1 MHYFN
6 RKAET
11 IPLIPKLAVMKGL
24 DFDFLKLTITDTVD
38 IILVA
43 LLIYYTYNLIKNTVA
58 VNLFLGMVIILAI
71 HWIVDLLNMRLL
83 STIINQFMS
92 VGIIALIIIFQPEI
106 RRFLLLIGKNTFLQQ
121 NKAWWGHIFGSKTLE
136 RNNLIRIKPIIDAC
150 KSMKKSRTGALM
162 VFVKFYDDQ
171 LFANSCEVM
180 DAKISKRLLESIF
193 QKYSPLHDGA
203 VVIAEN
209 KIKSASCILPLTD
222 NDKLPPQFGLRHRAG
237 IGISETTDAVAVII
251 SEETGEIAYAKQG
264 RVRMNVSFGELE
276 KLLNK
281 DY

>member
-1 MHYFN
+1 
-6 RKAET
+6 
-11 IPLIPKLAVMKGL
+11 MKGF
-24 DFDFLKLTITDTVD
+24 DFDFLRVSFTDVAD
-38 IILVA
+38 IIFVA
-43 LLIYYTYNLIKNTVA
+43 LLIYYIYNLIKNTIA
-58 VNLFLGMVIILAI
+58 VNLLLGMLIILI
-71 HWIVDLLNMRLL
+71 IYWVVDALHMRLL

-121 NKAWWGHIFGSKTLE
+121 NKAWWGYLFGSKSIE
-136 RNNLIRIKPIIDAC
+136 QNNLIRIKPIIDAC
-150 KSMKKSRTGALM
+150 KSMKKSRTGALI

-171 LFANSCEVM
+171 LFANSCELI
-180 DAKISKRLLESIF
+180 DSKISKRLLESIF

-237 IGISETTDAVAVII
+237 IGVSETTDAVAVII

>member
-1 MHYFN
+1 M
-6 RKAET
+6 KT
-11 IPLIPKLAVMKGL
+11 I
-24 DFDFLKLTITDTVD
+24 DFDFLRITVTDIVD
-38 IILVA
+38 IIFVA
-43 LLIYYTYNLIKNTVA
+43 LLIYYIYNLIKNTLA
-58 VNLFLGMVIILAI
+58 VNLLLGMLIIMIIWFVVKQL
-71 HWIVDLLNMRLL
+71 HMELLT
-83 STIINQFMS
+83 TIIEKFMS
-92 VGIIALIIIFQPEI
+92 VGIIALIVIFQPEI

-121 NKAWWGHIFGSKTLE
+121 NKAWWGYLFGSKSIE
-136 RNNLIRIKPIIDAC
+136 RDNLVRIKPIIDAC
-150 KSMKKSRTGALM
+150 KSMKKSRTGALI

-171 LFANSCEVM
+171 LFANSCEII
-180 DAKISKRLLESIF
+180 DSKISKRLLESIF

-237 IGISETTDAVAVII
+237 IGVSETTDAVAVII

-281 DY
+281 DF

>member
-1 MHYFN
+1 MHCFSTKN
-6 RKAET
+6 
-11 IPLIPKLAVMKGL
+11 LNLASMKGL
-24 DFDFLKLTITDTVD
+24 DFDFLKMTITDGID

-43 LLIYYTYNLIKNTVA
+43 LIVYYIYNLIKNTLA
-58 VNLFLGMVIILAI
+58 VNLLLGMVIILVL
-71 HWIVDLLNMRLL
+71 HWVVDALHMELL
-83 STIINQFMS
+83 STIIDQFIN
-92 VGIIALIIIFQPEI
+92 VGIIALIVIFQPEI

-121 NKAWWGHIFGSKTLE
+121 NKAWWGYLFGSKNIE
-136 RNNLIRIKPIIDAC
+136 RDNLVRIKPIIDAC
-150 KSMKKSRTGALM
+150 KSMKKSRTGALI

-171 LFANSCEVM
+171 LFANSCELI
-180 DAKISKRLLESIF
+180 DSKISKRLLESIF

-281 DY
+281 DF

>member
-1 MHYFN
+1 
-6 RKAET
+6 
-11 IPLIPKLAVMKGL
+11 MKGI
-24 DFDFLKLTITDTVD
+24 DFDFLKITAIDVID
-38 IILVA
+38 ILFVA
-43 LLIYYTYNLIKNTVA
+43 ILIYYVYSLIKNTLA
-58 VNLFLGMVIILAI
+58 VNLLLGMFIIMVLYYVVEAL
-71 HWIVDLLNMRLL
+71 HMTLL
-83 STIINQFMS
+83 STIINKFMS

-106 RRFLLLIGKNTFLQQ
+106 RRFLLLIGKNMFLQK
-121 NKAWWGHIFGSKTLE
+121 NKAWWGYLFGNKDIE
-136 RNNLIRIKPIIDAC
+136 RDNLLRIKPVIDAC
-150 KSMKKSRTGALM
+150 KSMKKTKTGALI

-203 VVIAEN
+203 VVISEN
-209 KIKSASCILPLTD
+209 KIKSASCILPLTE

-237 IGISETTDAVAVII
+237 IGISENTDAVAVIV
-251 SEETGEIAYAKQG
+251 SEETGEIAYVKQG

>member
-1 MHYFN
+1 L
-6 RKAET
+6 KTLE
-11 IPLIPKLAVMKGL
+11 
-24 DFDFLKLTITDTVD
+24 FDFLKITVTDAVD

-43 LLIYYTYNLIKNTVA
+43 LIIYYIYNLIKNTLA
-58 VNLFLGMVIILAI
+58 VNLLLGMVIILAI
-71 HWIVDLLNMRLL
+71 HWIVDALNMNLL
-83 STIINQFMS
+83 SGILNQFMS
-92 VGIIALIIIFQPEI
+92 VGIIALIVIFQPEI
-106 RRFLLLIGKNTFLQQ
+106 RRFLLLLGKNTFLQQ
-121 NKAWWGHIFGSKTLE
+121 NKAWWGYLFGSKNIE
-136 RNNLIRIKPIIDAC
+136 QNNLIRIKPIIDAC
-150 KSMKKSRTGALM
+150 KSMKKSRTGALI

-171 LFANSCEVM
+171 LFANSCELI
-180 DAKISKRLLESIF
+180 DSKISKRLLESIF

-222 NDKLPPQFGLRHRAG
+222 NDKLPAQFGLRHRAG
-237 IGISETTDAVAVII
+237 IGVSETTDAVAVII

-281 DY
+281 DF

>member
-1 MHYFN
+1 V
-6 RKAET
+6 KTLE
-11 IPLIPKLAVMKGL
+11 
-24 DFDFLKLTITDTVD
+24 FDFLKITVTDAVD

-43 LLIYYTYNLIKNTVA
+43 LIIYYIYNLIKNTLA
-58 VNLFLGMVIILAI
+58 VNLLLGMVIILVIYWVVAA
-71 HWIVDLLNMRLL
+71 LNMKLL
-83 STIINQFMS
+83 SNILNQFMN
-92 VGIIALIIIFQPEI
+92 VGIIALIVIFQPEI

-121 NKAWWGHIFGSKTLE
+121 NKAWWGYLFGSKNIE
-136 RNNLIRIKPIIDAC
+136 QNNLIRIKPIIDAC
-150 KSMKKSRTGALM
+150 KSMKKTRTGALI

-171 LFANSCEVM
+171 LFANSCELI
-180 DAKISKRLLESIF
+180 DSKISKRLLESIF

-237 IGISETTDAVAVII
+237 IGISETADAVAVII

-281 DY
+281 DF

>member
-1 MHYFN
+1 
-6 RKAET
+6 
-11 IPLIPKLAVMKGL
+11 MKSF
-24 DFDFLKLTITDTVD
+24 DFDFLRISFTDAVD

-43 LLIYYTYNLIKNTVA
+43 LIIYYIYNLIKNTVA
-58 VNLFLGMVIILAI
+58 LNLLLGMVIILVI
-71 HWIVDLLNMRLL
+71 HWVVDALNMNLL

-92 VGIIALIIIFQPEI
+92 VGIIALIVIFQPEI

-121 NKAWWGHIFGSKTLE
+121 NKAWWGYLFGSKQTE
-136 RNNLIRIKPIIDAC
+136 QNNLSRIKPIIDAC
-150 KSMKKSRTGALM
+150 KSMKKSRTGALI

-171 LFANSCEVM
+171 LFANSCELI
-180 DAKISKRLLESIF
+180 DSKISKRLLESIF

-203 VVIAEN
+203 VVISEN

-237 IGISETTDAVAVII
+237 IGVSESTDAVALII

-281 DY
+281 DF

>member
-1 MHYFN
+1 VYSFSS
-6 RKAET
+6 KDAAT
-11 IPLIPKLAVMKGL
+11 IKIHNLAVMKGL
-24 DFDFLKLTITDTVD
+24 EFDFLKVTVTDAVD

-43 LLIYYTYNLIKNTVA
+43 LIIYYIYNLIKNTLA
-58 VNLFLGMVIILAI
+58 VNLLLGMVIILVI
-71 HWIVDLLNMRLL
+71 HWVVDALKMNLL

-92 VGIIALIIIFQPEI
+92 VGIIALIVIFQPEI

-121 NKAWWGHIFGSKTLE
+121 NKAWWGYLFGSKNIE
-136 RNNLIRIKPIIDAC
+136 RDNLVRIKPIIDAC
-150 KSMKKSRTGALM
+150 KSMKKSRTGALI

-171 LFANSCEVM
+171 LFANSCELI
-180 DAKISKRLLESIF
+180 DSKISKRLLESIF

-237 IGISETTDAVAVII
+237 IGVSETTDAVAVIV

-281 DY
+281 DF